1 KNGEMEPMRRTLLRA
16 IPLVILTGALAVAQ
30 RGTPPDPAQMVQHH
44 VDFLT
49 KHLSLNAQQQ
59 QQATSIYMEEAN
71 SGKSL
76 HDQMRTAH
84 ETLQTAIQKN
94 DTGTIEQVS
103 NNIGNL
109 MAQMT
114 MAHAKADAAPSP
126 GYARTRLAR
135 RGPSRRFIQVTFLP
149 PVRGQAGQLRSPCV
163 GWPALSFF
171 IAI

>member
-1 KNGEMEPMRRTLLRA
+1 MRRAFLKAITLVTLA
-16 IPLVILTGALAVAQ
+16 GTLAVAQ
-30 RGTPPDPAQMVQHH
+30 HRTPPDPAQMVQHR

-59 QQATSIYMEEAN
+59 QQATSIYTEEAN
-71 SGKSL
+71 SAKSL
-76 HDQMRTAH
+76 HGQMRTAQ

-114 MAHAKADAAPSP
+114 MAHAKADAALFQTLSP
-126 GYARTRLAR
+126 DQQ
-135 RGPSRRFIQVTFLP
+135 SKFIQMQGHH
-149 PVRGQAGQLRSPCV
+149 RGMRGH
-163 GWPALSFF
+163 GWPGGAPPGASFK
-171 IAI
+171 

>member
-114 MAHAKADAAPSP
+114 MAHAKADAALFQTLSP
-126 GYARTRLAR
+126 DQQ
-135 RGPSRRFIQVTFLP
+135 SKFIQM
-149 PVRGQAGQLRSPCV
+149 QS
-163 GWPALSFF
+163 
-171 IAI
+171 